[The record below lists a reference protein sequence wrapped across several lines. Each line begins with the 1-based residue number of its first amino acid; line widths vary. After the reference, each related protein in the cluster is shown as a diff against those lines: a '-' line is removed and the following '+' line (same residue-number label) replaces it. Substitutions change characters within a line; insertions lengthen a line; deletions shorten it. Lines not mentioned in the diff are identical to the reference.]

1 MSSDSIAVAPG
12 PQLTWNLANDVAQ
25 LLHYDFMRNAFIAG
39 TIVSVVAGVVGYFVV
54 LRSLAFAGHA
64 LAHIGFAGAAGG
76 VVVAAAVGAAG
87 GAALAVGSIAGLLV
101 FTIGAGVVMGVLG
114 NRIRG
119 RDVVIGI
126 VLAWTLGLGVLFLNL
141 YNGYATE
148 AYAILFGEILGISS
162 VAVLVTLVAG
172 LVTLATV
179 AALYRPLLFASLDD
193 EVAAARGVPVRALS
207 VVFMV
212 VLAVAVSEA
221 VQVVGVLLIFALLVT
236 PPAIAERLTVRPPAV
251 IALSAALAVVF
262 TWLGLA
268 IAYYVPYPVSF
279 FITSLAFATYVA
291 VRGVDA
297 ARHRRLSLAGGEGPS
312 AEAA

>member
-1 MSSDSIAVAPG
+1 MIASAPS
-12 PQLTWNLANDVAQ
+12 PQLTWNIPSDIAELFR
-25 LLHYDFMRNAFIAG
+25 YDFMRNAFIAG
-39 TIVSVVAGVVGYFVV
+39 TIVAVVAGVVGYFVV

-64 LAHIGFAGAAGG
+64 LSHIGFAGAAGG
-76 VVVAAAVGAAG
+76 VAVVAAFFGG
-87 GAALAVGSIAGLLV
+87 GATALAVGSIVGLLV

-172 LVTLATV
+172 LVTLAAV

-221 VQVVGVLLIFALLVT
+221 VQVVGVLLVFALLVT

-251 IALSAALAVVF
+251 IALSAALAVAF

-268 IAYYVPYPVSF
+268 IAYYAPYPVSF
-279 FITSLAFATYVA
+279 FITSIAFATYLV
-291 VRGVDA
+291 VRTAGA
-297 ARHRRLSLAGGEGPS
+297 ARQRSRALSVAGRVRDV
-312 AEAA
+312 AEVA

>member
-1 MSSDSIAVAPG
+1 MIATAPAA
-12 PQLTWNLANDVAQ
+12 PLTWNIANDITQ
-25 LLHYDFMRNAFIAG
+25 LFQYDFMRNAFIAG
-39 TIVSVVAGVVGYFVV
+39 TIVAVVAGVVGYFVV
-54 LRSLAFAGHA
+54 LRSLAFAGHS
-64 LAHIGFAGAAGG
+64 LAHIGFAGASGG
-76 VVVAAAVGAAG
+76 VVVAAAAFAGAG
-87 GAALAVGSIAGLLV
+87 EVALNVGSIVGLLV
-101 FTIGAGVVMGVLG
+101 FTVGAAIVMGALG

-119 RDVVIGI
+119 RDVVTGI

-148 AYAILFGEILGISS
+148 AYAILFGEILGISTA
-162 VAVLVTLVAG
+162 AVIVTLVAG
-172 LVTLATV
+172 IVTLVVV
-179 AALYRPLLFASLDD
+179 AALYRPLLFASLDA
-193 EVAAARGVPVRALS
+193 EVAAARGVPVRTLS

-236 PPAIAERLTVRPPAV
+236 PPAIAERLTVRPGAV
-251 IALSAALAVVF
+251 IALSAGLAVVF

-279 FITSLAFATYVA
+279 FITSLAFGTYLV

-297 ARHRRLSLAGGEGPS
+297 LRSRSHAADLVSGDGARV
-312 AEAA
+312 EAA